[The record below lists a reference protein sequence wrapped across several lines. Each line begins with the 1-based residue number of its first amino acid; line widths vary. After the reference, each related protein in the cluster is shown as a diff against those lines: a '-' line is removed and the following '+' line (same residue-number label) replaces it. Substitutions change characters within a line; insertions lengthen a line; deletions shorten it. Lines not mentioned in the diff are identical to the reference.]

1 MKMESKRFLDVKDVA
16 AYMGVS
22 TSMAYR
28 IIRNLNNELSRQG
41 YVTVAGRVSRTYFE
55 EKVYGAVSA

>member
-1 MKMESKRFLDVKDVA
+1 MESKRFLDVKDVA

-22 TSMAYR
+22 ISMAYR

-41 YVTVAGRVSRTYFE
+41 YVTVVGRVSRAYFE